1 MRSSKTLAKLRAGK
15 TVRMTAMGYFI
26 PPFIRHAAQH
36 GFDCIWLDL
45 EHRAME
51 SREVQALLS
60 YFHMY
65 DVDCM
70 LRAPTL
76 EKSKL
81 YRYLEDGATGL
92 MVPLVSTPEKARMLV
107 DAVKFPPLGG
117 RGLDGAGFDGDFYLD
132 AGADFPERA
141 NRETFLVVQ
150 IETPEAVENVD
161 AIAAVEGVDGL
172 FVGPADLGLRYKN
185 GPQNGMNV
193 EEATDR
199 TAAAAAK
206 HGKAWGRPAPTLEDV
221 KSLQARGARLLPH
234 GNDFTAFMQ
243 KLEEWAKDFDGD

>member
-1 MRSSKTLAKLRAGK
+1 MRPSKTLAKLRAGK
-15 TVRMTAMGYFI
+15 TVRMTAMGYFL
-26 PPFIRHAAQH
+26 PPFVRHAAHH

-45 EHRAME
+45 EHRTME
-51 SREVQALLS
+51 RREIQALLS
-60 YFHMY
+60 YFHLY

-76 EKSKL
+76 EKSQL

-92 MVPLVSTPEKARMLV
+92 MIPLVSTPEKARMLV

-150 IETPEAVENVD
+150 IETPEAVENCD

-172 FVGPADLGLRYKN
+172 FVGPADLGLRYKTR
-185 GPQNGMNV
+185 PQNGMNV

-199 TAAAAAK
+199 VAAATAK
-206 HGKAWGRPAPTLEDV
+206 HGKAWGRPAPRLEDL

-243 KLEEWAKDFDGD
+243 KLEEWSKDFDSD